1 MRWRRSSG
9 AVRRA
14 LALMPINIQLRMDCA
29 RFEWSGPKI
38 APDGRRLVVHHLQ
51 LRTISRAVGN
61 RQLQRVFKCVM
72 QAHSRCPNH
81 LHHVTS
87 SAGRWATSSCSG
99 CSSVSCRLSRCPNHL
114 HYVTLLQRSFK
125 CVMQAQPLPQPPALC
140 HTICSTKG
148 KNRNPSGSR
157 HLKCSC
163 CIPPKRKSHCT
174 QCNGGGGSICP
185 HDRQRNWCL
194 ECGGK
199 ARCSHGIQ
207 RSKCP
212 ECGGSGLCSH
222 GKVRCR
228 CRQCRNL

>member
-87 SAGRWATSSCSG
+87 SAGLWATSSCSG

-140 HTICSTKG
+140 HTICSA
-148 KNRNPSGSR
+148 RSSGAP
-157 HLKCSC
+157 LVA
-163 CIPPKRKSHCT
+163 
-174 QCNGGGGSICP
+174 GS
-185 HDRQRNWCL
+185 
-194 ECGGK
+194 E
-199 ARCSHGIQ
+199 
-207 RSKCP
+207 
-212 ECGGSGLCSH
+212 E
-222 GKVRCR
+222 V
-228 CRQCRNL
+228 